1 MLNLPNI
8 IQQDIDAVKRLS
20 VDDRDNLKAE
30 INSADP
36 HTVFT
41 AAGDS
46 NNPNKRKIICPNCG
60 NGTGSD
66 KTPVEVELK
75 GDRWL
80 YNCFKCNDFSGDLL
94 KIIADAGHLNLHDF
108 NDMCKALAIG
118 ANLIGFP
125 LDFSNHQ
132 TKSAPNND
140 IKPIYSSKD
149 ALKEHELILADI
161 AQARKRLKELPFLQ
175 RRGLS
180 FETYQHFGCG
190 YLPDWT
196 PPKSRV
202 AGINPPSSRR
212 YIIPTPNQYNAAL
225 LPDDRSRTEKKYWK
239 MHAGKLE
246 LFNSR
251 VVPFSDV
258 LFVLEGEFDVM
269 SIFQAT
275 KGKVGAVAVLGAA
288 NWQKTLKPY
297 FSDFAKSKKKIII
310 LFDADDTGKKNA
322 ENLRGELL
330 KNKIPAVCRFLFDY
344 LSSENQQ
351 KFGEKVDAN
360 DILQNKKLGEQELN
374 RILDKI
380 EIDTRA
386 DFELVE
392 KEFATRADDSISND
406 KNNDEII
413 YKEIRKQCVWSKDRN
428 GHPTKIKDWVINYE
442 KIFYNDPKL
451 IGLFGRDDFRQEI
464 VFKRRAPW
472 HSKHAP
478 LKDSWEDSDDSELRL
493 YLAKHF
499 AEMGTNQRTLDFIN
513 RIARENSFHGI
524 RQFLDNLPKWDGTPR
539 LENLFVKFLGAEDST
554 YTHEVTKH
562 LFLGAIAR
570 ALNPGCD
577 FQEVVVLQGA
587 QGIGKSR
594 MLRMLGGK
602 HGVNPTG
609 ESWHVALRDQ
619 LDDSHAVDAMR
630 KGWVIELEEFAATSR
645 TDVNA
650 MKGVLS
656 ADDVTR
662 RFAYDRR
669 AKTIKAHWVFV
680 GTTNDDSPLRD
691 QTGNRRFLPIK
702 CHNKESTIVDGMTP
716 EYIRL
721 VLAEA
726 YHIYKEMFPTVDD
739 FDADKLR
746 LPVKIQRIAA
756 QKAAGI
762 TQDDGLT
769 TEIRGF
775 VDSLILPDY
784 IWHLLSREERRK
796 FFANSGCLIMKDAV
810 TELEFR
816 RRARGGNPDNVQHDV
831 DLISA
836 YIENGGENENGEDT
850 IWIEEIP
857 RGKDNAPD
865 QIYHINGT
873 QPREHICAA
882 EIFNE
887 CFGSD
892 NRKRMNRISEI
903 LSRLEGW
910 HIGERLQKIDPHYKD
925 QKIVYYRDNNIKG
938 S

>member
-1 MLNLPNI
+1 MLNFPNI
-8 IQQDIDAVKRLS
+8 IPQDLDAVKKLS
-20 VDDRDNLKAE
+20 IEERDTLKTE
-30 INSADP
+30 INRADP
-36 HTVFT
+36 HNIFT
-41 AAGDS
+41 PAGLSKD
-46 NNPNKRKIICPNCG
+46 PNKRKIICPNCG

-66 KTPVEVELK
+66 ATPVEVEFN

-80 YNCFKCNDFSGDLL
+80 YHCFKCDEFAGDLI
-94 KIIADAGHLNLHDF
+94 KIIADDQRLNLHDKG
-108 NDMCKALAIG
+108 DMCKALAIG
-118 ANLIGFP
+118 ANLIGYP
-125 LDFSNHQ
+125 LDLLQSSFP
-132 TKSAPNND
+132 TR
-140 IKPIYSSKD
+140 IKDDSKE
-149 ALKEHELILADI
+149 LELIQADI
-161 AQARKRLKELPFLQ
+161 ATARKSLTELPFWN
-175 RRGLS
+175 RRGLTID
-180 FETYQHFGCG
+180 TYQHFGCG
-190 YLPDWT
+190 YLSEWT
-196 PPKSRV
+196 PPKSRAERKSV
-202 AGINPPSSRR
+202 PPSRR
-212 YIIPTPNQYNAAL
+212 IIIPTPNNHYNAVAL
-225 LPDDRSRTEKKYWK
+225 PSDRLRMEKKYWK
-239 MHAGKLE
+239 LHAGKME

-251 VVPFSDV
+251 VVPFADEI
-258 LFVLEGEFDVM
+258 FILEGEFDVM
-269 SIFQAT
+269 SIWQASE
-275 KGKVGAVAVLGAA
+275 GKIAAVAVLGAT
-288 NWQKTLKPY
+288 NWKKTLTPAFFKTC
-297 FSDFAKSKKKIII
+297 AQKKKKIII
-310 LFDADDTGKKNA
+310 LFDSDEAGRKNA
-322 ENLRGELL
+322 EKLRAELL
-330 KNKIPAVCRFLFDY
+330 KNKIPAICKSLFDSLY
-344 LSSENQQ
+344 SDQKQ
-351 KFGEKVDAN
+351 KFDEKVDAN
-360 DILQNKKLGEQELN
+360 DLLQQKNGEEILFKL
-374 RILDKI
+374 LDKI
-380 EIDTRA
+380 RTDARA
-386 DFELVE
+386 SFEALE
-392 KEFATRADDSISND
+392 KELANRADDSN
-406 KNNDEII
+406 EAETI

-442 KIFYNDPKL
+442 KIFYNDPNLK
-451 IGLFGRDDFRQEI
+451 GLFGRDDFRQEV

-472 HSKHAP
+472 HSKNAP
-478 LKDSWEDSDDSELRL
+478 LKDCWEDSDDSELRL
-493 YLAKHF
+493 YLAKHY
-499 AEMGTNQRTLDFIN
+499 AEMGTNQRTLDFVN

-524 RQFLDNLPKWDGTPR
+524 RQFLDNLPDWDGEKR
-539 LENLFVKFLGAEDST
+539 LEKILVKFLGAEDTT

-594 MLRMLGGK
+594 LLRMLGGK

-630 KGWVIELEEFAATSR
+630 KGWIIELEEFAATSR

-669 AKTIKAHWVFV
+669 ARTIKAHWIFV

-702 CHNKESTIVDGMTP
+702 CHNKESQIVEGMTP

-746 LPVKIQRIAA
+746 LPVEIQLLAA

-769 TEIRGF
+769 TEIKGF
-775 VDSLILPDY
+775 LDSLILPDY

-796 FFANSGCLIMKDAV
+796 FFVNGGCLIMKDAV
-810 TELEFR
+810 AELNFR
-816 RRARGGNPDNVQHDV
+816 RRARGGKREDVQRDV
-831 DLISA
+831 TLISS
-836 YIENGGENENGEDT
+836 YINKGGKNENGETT
-850 IWIEEIP
+850 IRIEEIS

-865 QIYHINGT
+865 KIYHINGT
-873 QPREHICAA
+873 EIRKHICQS

-892 NRKRMNRISEI
+892 NRKRITRISEI
-903 LSRLEGW
+903 LSRLDDW
-910 HIGERLQKIDPHYKD
+910 TLCERLQKIDPAYPD
-925 QKIVYYRDNNIKG
+925 QRKPYYRSSSNYAKL
-938 S
+938 